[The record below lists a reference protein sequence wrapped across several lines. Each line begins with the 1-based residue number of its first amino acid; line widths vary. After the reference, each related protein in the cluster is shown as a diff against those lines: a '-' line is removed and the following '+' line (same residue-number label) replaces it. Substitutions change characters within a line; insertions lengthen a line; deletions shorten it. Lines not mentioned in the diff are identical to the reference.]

1 MKPGGFMTLTWRIYP
16 SGRNSFGRVCR
27 RYWPSFPSSPDRTVC
42 PICEGRNGVLRRAFL
57 RFFFLTVNLPDV
69 PESWIIAAEQGFTKG
84 VDCYDV
90 I

>member
-1 MKPGGFMTLTWRIYP
+1 MTLIWRIYP
-16 SGRNSFGRVCR
+16 SGRNSFGTVCR
-27 RYWPSFPSSPDRTVC
+27 RYWPSFPNSPDQTIC
-42 PICEGRNGVLRRAFL
+42 PICGGRNGVLRRAFL

>member
-1 MKPGGFMTLTWRIYP
+1 LWLESADIPAKRK
-16 SGRNSFGRVCR
+16 SG
-27 RYWPSFPSSPDRTVC
+27 
-42 PICEGRNGVLRRAFL
+42 GRNGVLRRAFL

>member
-1 MKPGGFMTLTWRIYP
+1 M
-16 SGRNSFGRVCR
+16 
-27 RYWPSFPSSPDRTVC
+27 
-42 PICEGRNGVLRRAFL
+42 
-57 RFFFLTVNLPDV
+57 